1 MNPTISR
8 EEAYY
13 YLQLNNFV
21 EKEIE
26 SVYFLPNNLLE
37 DEIESVYY
45 LPSNLFEEKKK
56 PIIRSKL
63 SPKAKEFIPNKLY
76 S

>member
-13 YLQLNNFV
+13 YLQLNNFGK
-21 EKEIE
+21 KEIE
-26 SVYFLPNNLLE
+26 SVYYLPSNLLE

-45 LPSNLFEEKKK
+45 LPSNLFEEKKS
-56 PIIRSKL
+56 IIRSKL

-76 S
+76 L